1 MLKRIA
7 ALLLLVM
14 LLTGTAL
21 SDPLLVSENETAW
34 LGENNYLYVKDAAGV
49 IRQLPSP
56 IADLVGMDEANIYCL
71 TTGRRLYAVRLDGSA
86 SSSLLTSPTEEQLRQ
101 YRQALPMALEDE
113 TLYLVDQSGARNQV
127 ASGVAAAGCSDSVL
141 FYVVREAEGRYRL
154 YSLPLI
160 QDSMTLTPVILE
172 PVEVPEPLSLTVS
185 KEAVALLNAD
195 RSVTLLSLAG
205 QELMRAPAAAEDT
218 AAAVFTNG
226 KLFQYRLTADGQW
239 QLISA
244 ATMEFPS
251 IRQAVQPVV
260 TPQPTPVVVTAPP
273 RSSTVVVTAVPT
285 ARPTARPTATPAPE
299 DNTIRKW
306 DRGTRVKKMQQ
317 RLSDL
322 GYPVGKVD
330 GTFGNNTEIAVNL
343 FQSAV
348 GAAEHSYM
356 TEKVQRKLYAADAPV
371 YDPYL
376 DLKKGDKGIRVK
388 QMQEALK
395 TRGYDPGKIDGI
407 YGTKTIQAVA
417 AYQQSLGMAL
427 APNEKPGEIASR
439 WLLLNLYT
447 DLPVNPPRPTNPTN
461 PTSPTNLTP
470 TAQPVNP
477 QPVNPTVPP
486 VIPPATQTD
495 LASPSNL

>member
-1 MLKRIA
+1 
-7 ALLLLVM
+7 
-14 LLTGTAL
+14 
-21 SDPLLVSENETAW
+21 
-34 LGENNYLYVKDAAGV
+34 
-49 IRQLPSP
+49 
-56 IADLVGMDEANIYCL
+56 
-71 TTGRRLYAVRLDGSA
+71 
-86 SSSLLTSPTEEQLRQ
+86 
-101 YRQALPMALEDE
+101 
-113 TLYLVDQSGARNQV
+113 
-127 ASGVAAAGCSDSVL
+127 
-141 FYVVREAEGRYRL
+141 
-154 YSLPLI
+154 
-160 QDSMTLTPVILE
+160 
-172 PVEVPEPLSLTVS
+172 
-185 KEAVALLNAD
+185 
-195 RSVTLLSLAG
+195 
-205 QELMRAPAAAEDT
+205 
-218 AAAVFTNG
+218 
-226 KLFQYRLTADGQW
+226 
-239 QLISA
+239 
-244 ATMEFPS
+244 
-251 IRQAVQPVV
+251 
-260 TPQPTPVVVTAPP
+260 VVVTAPP

-285 ARPTARPTATPAPE
+285 ARPTARPTATPAPA

-388 QMQEALK
+388 QMQEALR